1 MEKRLY
7 RNESDK
13 MIAGVCSGLAE
24 YFDIEVTWM
33 RIIFVFAFIFG
44 FSGFVIYIIL
54 WIVIPPRPYS
64 AKYSPYTADYRVYED
79 RPNPPVGGTA
89 QSATP
94 MPPYMTKPQ
103 RQSSG
108 NGRLIAGL
116 ILIGLGAYF
125 LLDEFDIIPY
135 WVDLGRL
142 WPLAIIVLGL
152 LLITRTAKKTEP
164 NLDANTEAETTDYTS
179 TTSTTVTPEGTET
192 TSRTTTTSGNTSS
205 TNENP
210 EQPLS

>member
-24 YFDIEVTWM
+24 YFDMEVTWM

-44 FSGFVIYIIL
+44 FSGFIIYLIL
-54 WIVIPPRPYS
+54 WIVIPPRPVIPNYS
-64 AKYSPYTADYRVYED
+64 GFTTDYRVYED
-79 RPNPPVGGTA
+79 RPGAPRAAGEPVP
-89 QSATP
+89 TP
-94 MPPYMTKPQ
+94 MPPYMARRTPGTGK
-103 RQSSG
+103 
-108 NGRLIAGL
+108 GRLVAGL

-152 LLITRTAKKTEP
+152 LLITRTSRKAAAEEASGTTAEP
-164 NLDANTEAETTDYTS
+164 GTTTT
-179 TTSTTVTPEGTET
+179 TTSTT
-192 TSRTTTTSGNTSS
+192 TTTTND
-205 TNENP
+205 NP
-210 EQPLS
+210 EQPLT

>member
-7 RNESDK
+7 RNENDK

-24 YFDIEVTWM
+24 YFDMEVTWM

-44 FSGFVIYIIL
+44 FSGFIIYLIL
-54 WIVIPPRPYS
+54 WIVIPPRPAIPGYTGF
-64 AKYSPYTADYRVYED
+64 TADYRVYED
-79 RPNPPVGGTA
+79 RTGNPRPAGDPV
-89 QSATP
+89 QTP
-94 MPPYMTKPQ
+94 MPPYMTKRSPG
-103 RQSSG
+103 SG

-142 WPLAIIVLGL
+142 WPLAIIFLGL
-152 LLITRTAKKTEP
+152 LLIARTTRKPGSETGPDTNVAADSGTAG
-164 NLDANTEAETTDYTS
+164 TS
-179 TTSTTVTPEGTET
+179 TTSTT
-192 TSRTTTTSGNTSS
+192 STTTTT

-210 EQPLS
+210 EQPLT

>member
-7 RNESDK
+7 RNEHDK

-24 YFDIEVTWM
+24 YFDMEVTWM

-44 FSGFVIYIIL
+44 FSGFIIYLIL
-54 WIVIPPRPYS
+54 WIVIPPRPSVANYTGF
-64 AKYSPYTADYRVYED
+64 TADYRVYEERTGSP
-79 RPNPPVGGTA
+79 RPAGG
-89 QSATP
+89 SIPTP
-94 MPPYMTKPQ
+94 MPPHMAKRSPG
-103 RQSSG
+103 SG

-135 WVDLGRL
+135 WVDLGKL
-142 WPLAIIVLGL
+142 WPMAIIVLGL
-152 LLITRTAKKTEP
+152 LLITRTGRKTAAEV
-164 NLDANTEAETTDYTS
+164 NADADIAADAGTTGTSSTTTSTS
-179 TTSTTVTPEGTET
+179 TT
-192 TSRTTTTSGNTSS
+192 TTT

-210 EQPLS
+210 EQPLT